1 MIEEKQQHALI
12 ASAWGHKGSD
22 EHLSNMGRGLYNRY
36 CLGDD
41 FSGSAK
47 DFKLMVDL
55 CEQLKSLKQ
64 SKKEGKDFF
73 SHAGQPSKTN
83 SSSPKIGGNRF

>member
-1 MIEEKQQHALI
+1 MIDEKQQHALI

-47 DFKLMVDL
+47 DFKEMADL
-55 CEQLKSLKQ
+55 CEQLKSFQ
-64 SKKEGKDFF
+64 QCKKEGKDFF
-73 SHAGQPSKTN
+73 SNARQASNSK
-83 SSSPKIGGNRF
+83 IAGNRF

>member
-1 MIEEKQQHALI
+1 MEEKQQHALI

-47 DFKLMVDL
+47 DFTLMVDL
-55 CEQLKSLKQ
+55 CEQLKSFKEC
-64 SKKEGKDFF
+64 KKEEKGFF
-73 SHAGQPSKTN
+73 SHTDQTSKPI
-83 SSSPKIGGNRF
+83 SSGPKFGGNRF